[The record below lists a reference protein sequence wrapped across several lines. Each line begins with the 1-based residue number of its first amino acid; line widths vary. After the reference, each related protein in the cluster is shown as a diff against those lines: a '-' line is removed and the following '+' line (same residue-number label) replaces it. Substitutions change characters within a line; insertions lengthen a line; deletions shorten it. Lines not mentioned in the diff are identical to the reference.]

1 MKITMLT
8 YGSRGDV
15 QPFIALARELQKNG
29 HDVKLAAPHRFAD
42 FVGVYNV
49 PFVSLAG
56 DPEEMSRRI
65 NRAGTNAIRII
76 SSIRDY
82 IFTIAPEVSR
92 SAFEACEG
100 AGLIIHSFLF
110 TVGGHSWA
118 RE

>member
-56 DPEEMSRRI
+56 DPFAGSFDFGRLGNRRPDDPGLQGGLEPKFG
-65 NRAGTNAIRII
+65 RAPT
-76 SSIRDY
+76 RDL
-82 IFTIAPEVSR
+82 
-92 SAFEACEG
+92 
-100 AGLIIHSFLF
+100 GLRRLADPH
-110 TVGGHSWA
+110 
-118 RE
+118 E